1 MSEEVRLQE
10 IITQKEARIRQLEA
24 DNERQ
29 SQEIKLLKEKVDLL
43 IRRLFGAKSE
53 KLDVAQLELLLKE
66 ADLGKADASAEKAE
80 AAPITGLL
88 KPVSKGKRKTERRE
102 RWPED
107 LPVEREIIEP
117 EEVIAQPEA
126 FRCIGEEISE
136 TLDYRPAK
144 FFRHQIIRRKFVSL
158 QAPLL
163 PPVIASLPASLLERC
178 IAAPGLLAQI
188 TISKF
193 CDHLPLYRQEQIY
206 WNRHEVWLPRQS
218 MARWMGLVSEWLK
231 PIYVEMKFQL
241 MSGPYLQVDETP
253 IKYLDPG
260 NGKTAQGYLWVAHRP
275 GGDVIYEWYTT
286 RAASCLERLIS
297 IDFTGTVQCDG
308 YSAYDRFAGRRGA
321 DGRALILAGCWAHA
335 RRGFFEAKESAPKE
349 AGWILVQIWHLYQI
363 EAALRQQGAGVA
375 LRDAFRSSQSRPITQ
390 RIREAL
396 DRWQKAQRFLPQ
408 SSMGKAI
415 SYALGQWESL
425 EIYLQDAQIEIDN
438 NLVENAIRPTAL
450 GKKNWL
456 FFGDAHAG
464 ERSAVIYSIIES
476 CRRNGVEAYTY
487 LCDVLTRLPS
497 MTNWQIKDITPK
509 AWANSRKGLTPKAA

>member
-1 MSEEVRLQE
+1 VSQEVTGQE
-10 IITQKEARIRQLEA
+10 LINQKEVQIQQLQADKEQLRQE
-24 DNERQ
+24 N
-29 SQEIKLLKEKVDLL
+29 KLLKEKVDLL
-43 IRRLFGAKSE
+43 IRRLFGVKSE

-88 KPVSKGKRKTERRE
+88 KPVPKRERKNERRE
-102 RWPED
+102 RWPQD
-107 LPVEREIIEP
+107 LPVEREVIEP

-126 FRCIGEEISE
+126 FRCIGEEVSE

-144 FFRHQIIRRKFVSL
+144 FFRHQIIRRKFVSRK
-158 QAPLL
+158 APQL
-163 PPVIASLPASLLERC
+163 PPVIAPLPESLQERC

-188 TISKF
+188 TISKY

-231 PIYVEMKFQL
+231 PIYSEMKSQM
-241 MSGPYLQVDETP
+241 MSGPYIQVDETP
-253 IKYLDPG
+253 IRYLDPG
-260 NGKTAQGYLWVAHRP
+260 NGKTGQGYLWVAHRP
-275 GGDVIYEWYTT
+275 GGDVVYEWHTS
-286 RAASCLERLIS
+286 RGASCLEQLIP
-297 IDFTGTVQCDG
+297 IDFTGTLQCDG
-308 YSAYDRFAGRRGA
+308 YSAYDSFASRRGA
-321 DGRALILAGCWAHA
+321 QRQELILAGCWAHA
-335 RRGFFEAKESAPKE
+335 RRGFFEAKEPAPKE
-349 AGWILVQIWHLYQI
+349 AGWILLQIGHLYQI
-363 EAALRQQGAGVA
+363 EAALRKQRAGAA
-375 LRDAFRSSQSRPITQ
+375 LRDAYRSAQSRPIIR
-390 RIREAL
+390 RIRRAL
-396 DRWQKAQRFLPQ
+396 EQWRKTRRFLPQ

-476 CRRNGVEAYTY
+476 CRRNGVEPYTY

-509 AWANSRKGLTPKAA
+509 AWAKSRKAPTQKAA